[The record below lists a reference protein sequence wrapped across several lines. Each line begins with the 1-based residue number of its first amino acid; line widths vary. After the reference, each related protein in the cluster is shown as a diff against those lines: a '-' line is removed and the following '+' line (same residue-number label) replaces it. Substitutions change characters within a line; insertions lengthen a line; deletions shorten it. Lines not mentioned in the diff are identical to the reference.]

1 MFLLKKLKENDIYKI
16 IDTLNQKET
25 KTAVGYCRFSSDH
38 QREES
43 IEAQQRII
51 NDYAKRNNYKIIDW
65 YIDRGVSGKTVNRP
79 SFQKMLEVI
88 ASGDCNFNSVIVHK
102 MDRFSRNSGDAI
114 KYKDILHDYG
124 IELVSTVEQIKDDAQ
139 GRLVYGIMSTINQFY
154 VDNLS
159 TEVMKGLRE
168 NAYKCKWNG
177 GKPPLGYNVENGK
190 LVINESEAIIIRKIF
205 EMSADGYG
213 YNTILRELN
222 KCGYKTK
229 YGKPF
234 GKNSLYELIRNERYY
249 GCYIYNKCAKRDSQN
264 KRNSHKYKDESEII
278 RIENGNP
285 AIISKE
291 LWERANMSR
300 KITTRTNSKAKYPY
314 LLSGLLYCGECGA
327 KMHGNHR
334 KYGPTGYNTYRCNKQ
349 ANQLN
354 CACKEIRSDTL
365 EQFVIDTLI
374 EHFFS
379 PNIIEIITEQIND
392 LIKEKASTEN
402 EKTLTA
408 KSTLK
413 GLETVRNN
421 LVEAMAQAGYNKA
434 IADKLESTEKQI
446 EEYTRLIAEEEEKEK
461 NTSSVSKADVEDKI
475 KTLRSAMLDIRSIEK
490 TRLLLHSYIDK
501 IIIDNISVKVTFKV
515 TFSVFIN
522 GNTETVTY
530 EHIEVKRRKEL

>member
-1 MFLLKKLKENDIYKI
+1 MKKLKENDIYKI

-190 LVINESEAIIIRKIF
+190 LVINESEAVIVRKIF

-213 YNTILRELN
+213 YNNILKELN

-264 KRNSHKYKDESEII
+264 RRNSHKYKDESEII

-291 LWERANMSR
+291 LWERANISR
-300 KITTRTNSKAKYPY
+300 EITARTNSKAKYPY

-327 KMHGNHR
+327 KMHGNRR
-334 KYGPTGYNTYRCNKQ
+334 KYGSSGYNTYRCNKQ

-354 CACKEIRSDTL
+354 CTCKEIRSDTL

-379 PNIIEIITEQIND
+379 PNIIEIITEQVND
-392 LIKEKASTEN
+392 LIKEKASAEN

-446 EEYTRLIAEEEEKEK
+446 EEYARLIAEEEKEK
-461 NTSSVSKADVEDKI
+461 NTSSVSKADVEGKI
-475 KTLRSAMLDIRSIEK
+475 KTLRSAMLDIRNIEK

-501 IIIDNISVKVTFKV
+501 IIIDNVSVKVTFRV

-522 GNTETVTY
+522 GNTETVAY
-530 EHIEVKRRKEL
+530 EHIVVERRKEL